1 MIAGLETPTTGE
13 IRIGDKDV
21 THLEPKYRDI
31 AMVFQNYALYPHMK
45 VYNNM
50 SYSLRLRGMDK
61 DEVDARIKK
70 TAAILGLETLL
81 DRFPR
86 QLSGGQQQRV
96 ALGRAIVRDPQVFLM
111 DEPLSNLDAKLR
123 VQTRAELIKLHQR
136 LKTTVVYVTHDQ
148 VEAMTMGSR
157 IVVMKDGYV
166 HQVGEP
172 GVIYREPAN
181 MFVAAFIGSPPMQFL
196 RGRTLRGPEG
206 LVFEGQGVTL
216 PLPEFGA
223 EAPARD
229 KIVLGI
235 RPENLDLVD
244 DSAAIPC
251 VVDVVENIGSEA
263 LIHGKTPDGE
273 VIVIRMATPETVPN
287 AGDMIHV
294 RPVRG
299 NIHLFDSETGA
310 ALALAKTN
318 H

>member
-1 MIAGLETPTTGE
+1 M
-13 IRIGDKDV
+13 
-21 THLEPKYRDI
+21 
-31 AMVFQNYALYPHMK
+31 
-45 VYNNM
+45 
-50 SYSLRLRGMDK
+50 
-61 DEVDARIKK
+61 
-70 TAAILGLETLL
+70 
-81 DRFPR
+81 
-86 QLSGGQQQRV
+86 
-96 ALGRAIVRDPQVFLM
+96 
-111 DEPLSNLDAKLR
+111 
-123 VQTRAELIKLHQR
+123 
-136 LKTTVVYVTHDQ
+136 
-148 VEAMTMGSR
+148 
-157 IVVMKDGYV
+157 
-166 HQVGEP
+166 GEP

-196 RGRTLRGPEG
+196 RGKTLRGPEG
-206 LVFEGQGVTL
+206 FVFEGQGVTL
-216 PLPEFGA
+216 PLPEFGP

-244 DSAAIPC
+244 DGAAIPC

-273 VIVIRMATPETVPN
+273 VIVIRMATPEIVPN

-310 ALALAKTN
+310 ALALAKTK